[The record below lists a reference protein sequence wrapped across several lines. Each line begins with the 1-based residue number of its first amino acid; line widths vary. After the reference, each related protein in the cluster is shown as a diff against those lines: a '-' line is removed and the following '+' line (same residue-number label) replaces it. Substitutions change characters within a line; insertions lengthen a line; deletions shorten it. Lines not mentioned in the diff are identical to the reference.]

1 MPLDSPASEVP
12 SGSPSQ
18 GNIASDD
25 EQMFNWAPVS
35 LWLEDYSGLKR
46 LFDLWRSQGV
56 TDLTAHLAAEPQRLE
71 MCLRQYRVLRV
82 NQFTLDLFE
91 ARDLQTLQN
100 RLDEVLRDDTRQ
112 CALSELNQLWSGQM
126 GFQTQTVNYTLG
138 GRRLEVRIRARIL
151 QGHEATWDRLLLT
164 LEDVTRE
171 EQNRELLAERE
182 RYARSLFELS
192 PVSLWVEDFTAIK
205 TLLDE
210 VRACGIEDFATFV
223 QVHPEFV
230 DRCMQEIRVIDIN
243 RHTLHMLGAS
253 GKEELVQKLGQV
265 FRDDMHDSFKAQLID
280 LWNGRTFQQ
289 REVVN
294 YTLNGSKLHIHMQ
307 FDVMPG
313 HEADWSRVLVS
324 LVDITARKKAEAYL
338 EFLGKHDVLTKLRNR
353 AFFSDEV
360 NRLSRKG
367 PWPVS
372 VLVIDLNGLKE
383 VNDEEGH
390 AGGDAMLRRAG
401 EVLGKAV
408 DAPACAC
415 RIGGDEF
422 IVLMPGSQP
431 GDAQVMHDRIAK
443 VLELNNQFY
452 PGKPLSF
459 AIGQGTC
466 QAGESLDQT
475 IQRAD
480 RAMYEAKAAHYQ
492 TQAKD
497 RRTR

>member
-1 MPLDSPASEVP
+1 MTMSSTPSQGCPASESTASSQPPADHTP
-12 SGSPSQ
+12 S
-18 GNIASDD
+18 DY
-25 EQMFNWAPVS
+25 EQMFDWAPVS

-46 LFDLWRSQGV
+46 LFTQWRSEGI
-56 TDLTAHLAAEPQRLE
+56 DNLASHLKAVPQRLE
-71 MCLRQYRVLRV
+71 QCMREYRVLRV
-82 NQFTLDLFE
+82 NQYTLDLFE
-91 ARDLQTLQN
+91 ARDKAELQS
-100 RLDEVLRDDTRQ
+100 RLSEVLRDDIKDTITD
-112 CALSELNQLWSGQM
+112 ELCQLWSGRM
-126 GFQTQTVNYTLG
+126 GFDTQTFNYTLS

-151 QGHEATWDRLLLT
+151 QGHEDTWDRVLLT

-171 EQNRELLAERE
+171 EHDRKLLAERE
-182 RYARSLFELS
+182 RYASSLFELS

-205 TLLDE
+205 ALIDE
-210 VRACGIEDFATFV
+210 VRACGIEDFSTFV
-223 QVHPEFV
+223 QVHPDFV
-230 DRCMQEIRVIDIN
+230 GRCVQEIRVIDIN
-243 RHTLHMLGAS
+243 QHTLHMLGAPS
-253 GKEELVQKLGQV
+253 KEAVIKQLGEV
-265 FRDDMHDSFKAQLID
+265 FRDEMHESFKAQLID
-280 LWNGRTFQQ
+280 LWNGKTFQQ

-294 YTLNGSKLHIHMQ
+294 YSLNGTKLHIHMQ
-307 FDVMPG
+307 FAVMPG

-324 LVDITARKKAEAYL
+324 LVDITARK
-338 EFLGKHDVLTKLRNR
+338 
-353 AFFSDEV
+353 
-360 NRLSRKG
+360 G

-383 VNDEEGH
+383 VNDDEGH

-431 GDAQVMHDRIAK
+431 GDALVMQERIAK

-475 IQRAD
+475 IQQAD
-480 RAMYEAKAAHYQ
+480 RAMYEAKAAHYKA
-492 TQAKD
+492 QAKD
-497 RRTR
+497 RRAR